1 MNVAIIKRTSQD
13 VIARYEIHKAGDGE
27 PPPDEEYFDDA
38 WKRAVA
44 ERLVAPADRNAYE
57 FQLQLPKTIY
67 EASQ

>member
-1 MNVAIIKRTSQD
+1 MNVAIIERTSQD
-13 VIARYEIHKAGDGE
+13 VIARYEIHKAGDGQ

-38 WKRAVA
+38 WSRAVA
-44 ERLVAPADRNAYE
+44 DRLVREHDRRAYE